1 MSRRVGGIFKA
12 AGLLTGT
19 VLVAMVAIGWWVWKG
34 HHSEN
39 E

>member
-19 VLVAMVAIGWWVWKG
+19 TLLLAVGLWLYLRSSREDK
-34 HHSEN
+34 E
-39 E
+39 

>member
-19 VLVAMVAIGWWVWKG
+19 TFVLAIGLWLFIRSGREKD
-34 HHSEN
+34 
-39 E
+39 

>member
-19 VLVAMVAIGWWVWKG
+19 TLVLAIGLWWYIRAGRK
-34 HHSEN
+34 E
-39 E
+39 EE

>member
-19 VLVAMVAIGWWVWKG
+19 TLVLAVGLWWYLR
-34 HHSEN
+34 SNRDDE
-39 E
+39 

>member
-19 VLVAMVAIGWWVWKG
+19 TLVLGFGLWWYIRSGRKDD
-34 HHSEN
+34 
-39 E
+39 